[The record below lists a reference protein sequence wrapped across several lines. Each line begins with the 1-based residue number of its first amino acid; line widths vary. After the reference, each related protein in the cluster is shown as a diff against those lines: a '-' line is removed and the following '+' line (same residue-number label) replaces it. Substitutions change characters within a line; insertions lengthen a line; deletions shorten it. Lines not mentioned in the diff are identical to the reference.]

1 MEIRRFT
8 ELGWYRHGVAVNPA
22 DVGHTDRALR
32 WRPMVA
38 ILLIADEEW
47 VRNDVAASI
56 VDPSTTL
63 TMLDNSDDIISLAG
77 ERRFDLFAVDMQIGS
92 TGGIATV
99 RLIRDA
105 MFRGEIDRTP
115 IVLLLDRS
123 ADIFLAKRAGVE
135 AYLVKPFTSQQ
146 VRGVMAELL
155 PETAS

>member
-1 MEIRRFT
+1 MRRLT
-8 ELGWYRHGVAVNPA
+8 KSQWYRHPSQANPL
-22 DVGHTDRALR
+22 RAAPEQPSATLAG
-32 WRPMVA
+32 MVA

-63 TMLDNSDDIISLAG
+63 TVLEDPQDIVGLAG

-92 TGGIATV
+92 TGGMATV

-115 IVLLLDRS
+115 IVMLLDRS
-123 ADIFLAKRAGVE
+123 ADAFLAKRAGVD

-146 VRGVMAELL
+146 LRGVMTELM
-155 PETAS
+155 PETAT

>member
-1 MEIRRFT
+1 
-8 ELGWYRHGVAVNPA
+8 
-22 DVGHTDRALR
+22 
-32 WRPMVA
+32 MVA

-63 TMLDNSDDIISLAG
+63 TMLDDAEDIIGLAG

-92 TGGIATV
+92 TGGMATV

-105 MFRGEIDRTP
+105 IFRGEIDDTP

-123 ADIFLAKRAGVE
+123 ADVFLAKRAGVE

-146 VRGVMAELL
+146 LRGVMAELL
-155 PETAS
+155 PEPAS